1 MPDLVCD
8 KVIREGCAQAPVRL
22 LLAHGAGAGMDH
34 DFLTRLSALLAGPD
48 IEVIRF
54 NFPYMSKRALDG
66 RRRPPDRQPVLLAHW
81 RAMVAEFAHPRLFI
95 AGKSMG
101 GRMAAEIAD
110 DVNAAGLFVLGYPF
124 HPPAKPDAWRGE
136 ILKQIKTPTLLL
148 QGERDSFGS
157 RLELADF
164 PFSACVDVQWLQ
176 DGDHSFKPRK
186 ASGRTEPENLAQAVA
201 HIQCFIKAQTSG
213 AVHDVVLQGVND
225 EN

>member
-1 MPDLVCD
+1 MPDPVYD
-8 KVIREGCAQAPVRL
+8 VIRAGSAQAPTRL

-34 DFLTRLSALLAGPD
+34 DFLTRLSTLLAGSEL
-48 IEVIRF
+48 EVIRF
-54 NFPYMSKRALDG
+54 NFPYMSKRAQDG
-66 RRRPPDRQPVLLAHW
+66 KRRPPDRQPVLLAHW

-186 ASGRTEPENLAQAVA
+186 ASGRTEPENLAQAAA
-201 HIQCFIKAQTSG
+201 HIKCFIEAQAQEAALG
-213 AVHDVVLQGVND
+213 AALQGAND